1 MYKLLFSKIINDD
14 IDSCYNYIKD
24 TLEAPIA
31 AENLMKELNDKLD
44 YIKEKPYSRP
54 LVHDEFLASLGIRS
68 IRVKN
73 YLIFYNIEENDE
85 DNKYVNVISFMYNK
99 RDWIN
104 ILKEKT
110 LDEIM

>member
-1 MYKLLFSKIINDD
+1 MYKLLFSKTIDND
-14 IDSCYNYIKD
+14 IDSSYNYIKD

-31 AENLMKELNDKLD
+31 AENLMKELYDKLN

-73 YLIFYNIEENDE
+73 YFIFYNIED
-85 DNKYVNVISFMYNK
+85 DKYVNVISFMYNK

-104 ILKEKT
+104 ILKEKS